1 MDRGSVSLSR
11 GGVESLCLSQD
22 SDILV
27 LRPSICSEM
36 EKGLPLRLLAN
47 AAGRERR
54 RRRSRLRDW
63 RRLKRQERQMK
74 YLVLDWILDGV
85 GSYKEYFRDDWI
97 MFQMNDLLDHFIVS
111 MLTFLSVMPAL
122 WLYRN
127 MSLFLGRCTLKHL
140 GITCRDS
147 DSYTHTHTHVMDVY
161 GESTEMEKC

>member
-1 MDRGSVSLSR
+1 MDRGSMSLSR

-47 AAGRERR
+47 AAGRET
-54 RRRSRLRDW
+54 LRDW

-85 GSYKEYFRDDWI
+85 GSYKEYFRDNWI

-127 MSLFLGRCTLKHL
+127 MSLFLGRRTLKHL
-140 GITCRDS
+140 GITCHDS
-147 DSYTHTHTHVMDVY
+147 DGCTHTHTHVMDVY
-161 GESTEMEKC
+161 GERVQRWKNVNNWWI